1 MKKQGGTPVRGI
13 AYLCALVYFTSYLL
27 RKNLGVMLVKV
38 CEDLGVA
45 ESAFAIVMTGL
56 TICYGGGQLVS
67 GILGDKIAPA
77 KMIVCG
83 LSVGVLANLAVYFT
97 SSLPLLT
104 VAWCI
109 NGFAHSMIWAP
120 LIKLMTAHLDDEGYS
135 YAMMRVMWG
144 SSGATVFLR
153 IFCPAMLL
161 LVSWRAIMLI
171 LAAVG
176 AAVVIFFAATYRRL
190 FTAPTSDPL
199 QKPEKGTDATPTV
212 PLPRYALPMTILI
225 VLAIVA
231 HGMLREGVDV
241 WMPSFLCETFG
252 LPAENAIFSTVILSI
267 FSVVCFTLFDW
278 LYRRVFHNELTCS
291 IATFGVTAVAAAVL
305 YFLTR
310 FGGAMVAS
318 MLMMAVIIGCMSGIN
333 LMLVALVPK
342 RYLKSGKVAT
352 FTGLLDAAAYAGA
365 AISTYGFAVLFE
377 RYGWSLTI
385 LIWLF
390 IALAGLLLTAVVLP
404 LWRKF
409 RREYAD

>member
-1 MKKQGGTPVRGI
+1 MKKQSGTPVRGI

-27 RKNLGVMLVKV
+27 RKNLGVMLVRV
-38 CEDLGVA
+38 CLDLGVA

-56 TICYGGGQLVS
+56 TICYGGGQLIS
-67 GILGDKIAPA
+67 GVLGDKIPPP
-77 KMIVCG
+77 KMIICG

-161 LVSWRAIMLI
+161 LVSWRIIMLI
-171 LAAVG
+171 LAVVG
-176 AAVVIFFAATYRRL
+176 AAVVIFFAATYKRL
-190 FTAPTSDPL
+190 FTTPAPVLS
-199 QKPEKGTDATPTV
+199 QKPEKGSATTATV

-252 LPAENAIFSTVILSI
+252 LPAENAIFSTVILSV
-267 FSVVCFTLFDW
+267 FAVACFTLFDW
-278 LYRRVFHNELTCS
+278 LYRRVFRNELTCS
-291 IATFGVTAVAAAVL
+291 LATFGVTAVAAAIL

-390 IALAGLLLTAVVLP
+390 IALAGVLLTAAVLP